1 MLNLVGDIVKYFS
14 FDDVNVDNWVFKLFY
29 KGAFIILLMGSMV
42 GITSQYFGEPI
53 NCDFKGID
61 NDMASD
67 YCWIHGS
74 PHMPANYLEH
84 TNCAV
89 DQDKFTSK
97 ESEEDVPPYDTS
109 YYQWVT
115 FVLLFQA
122 GSFMLPYKIWKALEG
137 GLIEQFGLEAKSGII
152 LKEENDHGESLDS
165 LVEKYVLYY
174 KSIFHRNQWYFGK
187 YIFCEILNV
196 VILGLNF
203 HFIDVFL
210 SGNFWYYGWLW
221 IGYNGMS
228 YGQQQVSTNPLC
240 NTFPLEVSCS
250 VPNFGAG
257 GGIQELNGMCVL
269 TQNIINQKMYLVIWF
284 YMVFLISI
292 LPVCI
297 FYRVLTLFFDYFR
310 SALLIGKEVIFFYF
324 SQFNIS
330 QFSAQLGNTNDKKAR
345 KAIKEIM
352 SKCHV
357 GDWFVL
363 FQLSKNVNM
372 YFFRAFVKE
381 LAKSLKLTKRSSQRS
396 NQPKITYIE
405 KEKVD
410 NHLPSGPLLGPKKI
424 PDDDSDDDYI
434 DDDVEQGASSNCS
447 SIKKTPRPPPPL

>member
-97 ESEEDVPPYDTS
+97 EGEEDAPPYDTS

-187 YIFCEILNV
+187 YIFCEILNL
-196 VILGLNF
+196 VILALNF
-203 HFIDVFL
+203 HFTDVFL

-297 FYRVLTLFFDYFR
+297 FYRVLTLFFDCFR
-310 SALLIGKEVIFFYF
+310 SALLIGKEVTFFYF
-324 SQFNIS
+324 SQFNIF

-381 LAKSLKLTKRSSQRS
+381 LAKSLKLAKKSSQRS
-396 NQPKITYIE
+396 NQPM
-405 KEKVD
+405 VD

-424 PDDDSDDDYI
+424 PDDSDDDYI
-434 DDDVEQGASSNCS
+434 DDDVEQGGSSTLK
-447 SIKKTPRPPPPL
+447 IA

>member
-1 MLNLVGDIVKYFS
+1 MLNLVGDVVKYFS

-29 KGAFIILLMGSMV
+29 KGAFIILLVGSMV

-61 NDMASD
+61 SEMASD

-74 PHMPANYLEH
+74 PHMPAKYYEH
-84 TNCAV
+84 TKCAV
-89 DQDKFTSK
+89 DKDRTTPK
-97 ESEEDVPPYDTS
+97 EGEEDAPPYDTS

-115 FVLLFQA
+115 FALLFQA
-122 GSFMLPYKIWKALEG
+122 GTFMLPYKIWRALEG
-137 GLIEQFGLEAKSGII
+137 GLIEEFGLEAKSGII
-152 LKEENDHGESLDS
+152 LKEDNRHAESMDS
-165 LVEKYVLYY
+165 LLEKYVLYY

-187 YIFCEILNV
+187 YIFCEILNF
-196 VILGLNF
+196 VILVLNF
-203 HFIDVFL
+203 YFTDVFL
-210 SGNFWYYGWLW
+210 SGNFWYYGSDW
-221 IGYNGMS
+221 IEYSRLSS
-228 YGQQQVSTNPLC
+228 YKEVRESGNPLC

-250 VPNFGAG
+250 VPNFGAA
-257 GGIQELNGMCVL
+257 GGIQKLNGMCVL

-284 YMVFLISI
+284 YMAFLILT

-297 FYRVLTLFFDYFR
+297 FYRVITLFFDCFR
-310 SALLIGKEVIFFYF
+310 SALLI
-324 SQFNIS
+324 
-330 QFSAQLGNTNDKKAR
+330 AQLGNTNDKKAR
-345 KAIKEIM
+345 NAIREIM
-352 SKCHV
+352 SKCYI

-434 DDDVEQGASSNCS
+434 DDDVEQGGSSNCS

>member
-29 KGAFIILLMGSMV
+29 KGAFIILLVGSMV

-97 ESEEDVPPYDTS
+97 EGEEDAPPYDTS

-196 VILGLNF
+196 VILELNF
-203 HFIDVFL
+203 HFTDVFL

-297 FYRVLTLFFDYFR
+297 FYRVLTLFFDCFR
-310 SALLIGKEVIFFYF
+310 SALLIGKEVTFFYF

-381 LAKSLKLTKRSSQRS
+381 LAKSLKLAKKSSQRS
-396 NQPKITYIE
+396 NQPM
-405 KEKVD
+405 VD

-424 PDDDSDDDYI
+424 PEDSDDDYI
-434 DDDVEQGASSNCS
+434 DDDVEQGGSSTLK
-447 SIKKTPRPPPPL
+447 IA